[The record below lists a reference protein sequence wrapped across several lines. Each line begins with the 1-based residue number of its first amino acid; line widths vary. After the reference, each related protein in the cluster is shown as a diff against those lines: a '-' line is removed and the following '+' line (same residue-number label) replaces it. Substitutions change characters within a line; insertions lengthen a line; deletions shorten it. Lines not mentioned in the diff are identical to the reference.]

1 MSRGSIAFALS
12 LVLAVLV
19 GCGKVTTNDGG
30 AGGSGGGGRDAAA
43 GGAGGSSGAGGSGG
57 GGGQGGV
64 AGSGGGV
71 RCGTTTCAAGDYC
84 SNCNVC
90 CPVGA
95 VCICPG
101 IDALAPGP

>member
-1 MSRGSIAFALS
+1 LS

-19 GCGKVTTNDGG
+19 GCGKVTTTDGGTGG
-30 AGGSGGGGRDAAA
+30 AGGSGGTGRDA
-43 GGAGGSSGAGGSGG
+43 GAGGSAGSGGAG
-57 GGGQGGV
+57 GGGQGGAV
-64 AGSGGGV
+64 ASDGGL
-71 RCGTTTCAAGDYC
+71 RCGTATCAAGEYC

-95 VCICPG
+95 LCVCPG